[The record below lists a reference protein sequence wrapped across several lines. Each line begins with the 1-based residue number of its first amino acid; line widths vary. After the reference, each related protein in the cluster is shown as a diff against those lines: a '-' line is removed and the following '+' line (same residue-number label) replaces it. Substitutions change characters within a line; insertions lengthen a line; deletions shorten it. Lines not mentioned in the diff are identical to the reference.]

1 MYICEYLCVCVR
13 VRVSVCV
20 CIGGGGD
27 AFERKF
33 VCARDR
39 VCACFSVYAYLL
51 VLVCAHACVFPS
63 VCVSVRV

>member
-1 MYICEYLCVCVR
+1 VLVVGCGGGGGGVYW
-13 VRVSVCV
+13 
-20 CIGGGGD
+20 GGGD